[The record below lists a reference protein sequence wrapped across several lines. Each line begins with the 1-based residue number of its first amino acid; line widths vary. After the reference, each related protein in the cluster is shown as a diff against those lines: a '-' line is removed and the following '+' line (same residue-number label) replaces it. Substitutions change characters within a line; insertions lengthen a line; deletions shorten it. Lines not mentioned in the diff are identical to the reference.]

1 MIPGHVLSCPI
12 GLRPVMP
19 EGQVAALPRGKPAPP
34 DSPSCT
40 ALPPRAVSAS
50 RDQAAFSA

>member
-1 MIPGHVLSCPI
+1 
-12 GLRPVMP
+12 MP
-19 EGQVAALPRGKPAPP
+19 EGQVAALPRGKPVPP
-34 DSPSCT
+34 DSPSGT